1 MKLHELAR
9 QVQALGLGT
18 GSNATKE
25 QQRAVLERLNIDW
38 DSFYQEVEMD
48 YPLVQT
54 QQDVSETG
62 DVVALHS
69 HAYYEILFIRSGNL
83 QYLIGTRRY
92 RARGSATVRCF
103 PKNSPKSTTVWW
115 SGSAQRA

>member
-54 QQDVSETG
+54 QQDVSEQAMWWRCT
-62 DVVALHS
+62 AMPTTRSFLS
-69 HAYYEILFIRSGNL
+69 AAEICSI
-83 QYLIGTRRY
+83 
-92 RARGSATVRCF
+92 
-103 PKNSPKSTTVWW
+103 
-115 SGSAQRA
+115 